1 MRLTASGLVA
11 ALFAG
16 LTVAVVSVLPMGRD
30 CTPVSYDTARDADPA
45 YWQQWDTW
53 MAQGYRG
60 HPGQAVDLL
69 WPRGC

>member
-1 MRLTASGLVA
+1 VRARLLAVA
-11 ALFAG
+11 LAVGAVGTL
-16 LTVAVVSVLPMGRD
+16 AVVLPAGTD
-30 CTPVSYDTARDADPA
+30 CTPVGYDTTRDADPA

-53 MAQGYRG
+53 MAQGYHG